1 MIYQN
6 NDIAV
11 FNHHLYEYEKGLRRL
26 ILHTVN
32 PKYLSIM
39 TLRLSR
45 RNVDY
50 YIQIISAKKANI
62 FFGDDECIQIIKSF
76 KDKKLS
82 DLSPEQDFIL
92 GTMLGYCRIQQ
103 CKRYLKQCEKW
114 GNVHRQQQR
123 TTTATTAR
131 QTA

>member
-1 MIYQN
+1 MNYDN

-32 PKYLSIM
+32 PKFLSIM

-50 YIQIISAKKANI
+50 HIQEVSPGRANI
-62 FFGDDECIQIIKSF
+62 FFGDSECIDIIKSF
-76 KDKKLS
+76 NDKKLS
-82 DLSPEQDFIL
+82 YLTPEEDFIL

-103 CKRYLKQCEKW
+103 CKRYLKMLKRNKLLADKSLSKES
-114 GNVHRQQQR
+114 
-123 TTTATTAR
+123 A
-131 QTA
+131 